1 MEKTRFEIR
10 KVKNENGISKK
21 VVYIN
26 GNPLDWELDISLI
39 KTDNVDTLLNSQKN
53 LEKDFT
59 NKVSQYLGYE
69 VTYQEIKKAM
79 KTGWI

>member
-10 KVKNENGISKK
+10 TVKNDRGISKK
-21 VVYIN
+21 MVYLD
-26 GNPLDWELDISLI
+26 GNPLDWQLDISLI
-39 KTDNVDTLLNSQKN
+39 KTENVDSLLNSQRN

-59 NKVSQYLGYE
+59 EKVSQYLGRE
-69 VTYQEIKKAM
+69 VTYNEIKKAM